1 MHFQQFFGA
10 PDDLIN
16 MNRHNNISWIN
27 SFNVSLSVGF
37 MNFKLKVFKL
47 DATDYHLAKTY
58 RFAVVDHNRS
68 KSYPAN
74 FVCMLPAK
82 VDRGNG
88 KITNVFE
95 TLFGDKSVDF
105 AVGLLNEAL
114 KSESDIE
121 VKAEIERRLKLL
133 DTKQIGLVECRECKE
148 TFRPQ
153 RIRKYN
159 QYLCRKCYRKRF
171 GYKQ

>member
-1 MHFQQFFGA
+1 M
-10 PDDLIN
+10 DC
-16 MNRHNNISWIN
+16 
-27 SFNVSLSVGF
+27 
-37 MNFKLKVFKL
+37 KLQVFKL
-47 DATDYHLAKTY
+47 DATDRHLAKTY

-82 VDRGNG
+82 VDQGKG
-88 KITNVFE
+88 KIANVFE

-114 KSESDIE
+114 KSESDVE

-133 DTKQIGLVECRECKE
+133 DPKQVGLVECSGCKE
-148 TFRPQ
+148 TFQPQ
-153 RIRKYN
+153 KIRKYK
-159 QYLCRKCYRKRF
+159 QYLCRKCYQKRF
-171 GYKQ
+171 GNKQ